1 MAFETILGSGRGAQ
15 GAFGRELGDASWRRW
30 FDTLANEGIDR
41 IGGFSSFV
49 PMGVARP
56 DPERFG
62 YSSRELR
69 PALLSTAD
77 ESFQTPVG
85 ATEPAMPESHE
96 SFVGRRK
103 SIESAGLKGIRKV
116 TGR

>member
-1 MAFETILGSGRGAQ
+1 MAFETILGSGRGGQ

-30 FDTLANEGIDR
+30 FDRLQDEGVDR
-41 IGGFSSFV
+41 IGAFSSFV
-49 PMGVARP
+49 PMGVATP

-62 YSSRELR
+62 YSSRQMR

-85 ATEPAMPESHE
+85 PTEAPMPESHE
-96 SFVGRRK
+96 SFTGRRK
-103 SIESAGLKGIRKV
+103 SIEDAGLRGIRKV